1 MTYSVPRAVVGAFYE
16 AYASHDT
23 GRIAGLLHDDVEWAI
38 SGPVDVLSFCGV
50 RRGKPAVLDLVDRV
64 VPSIYRVIKFTQ
76 ESILLDGDR
85 AATLNR
91 MSGRR
96 CADGRIISYRLAH
109 FMRFKDDKV
118 VSILSL
124 IDSFDAV
131 EQMLGHSLDVLD
143 ERRAETG
150 DLVAV

>member
-1 MTYSVPRAVVGAFYE
+1 MTYSVPRAVVRAFYE

-23 GRIAGLLHDDVEWAI
+23 GRIAGLLDDDVEWTI

-50 RRGKPAVLDLVDRV
+50 RRGKRAVLDLVDRV
-64 VPSIYRVIKFTQ
+64 VPNIYRVVKFTQ
-76 ESILLDGDR
+76 DSILLDGDR

-91 MSGRR
+91 LSGRR
-96 CADGRIISYRLAH
+96 CVDGRIISYRLAH
-109 FMRFKDDKV
+109 FMRFKDDKL

-124 IDSFDAV
+124 IDSYDAV
-131 EQMLGHSLDVLD
+131 EQFLGHTLGVQD
-143 ERRAETG
+143 EQHADRG